1 MLSDSVGT
9 TQRLYSVKS
18 KFKSIKMKEVF
29 IIAAKRTPIGG
40 FLGNFAE
47 VSATE
52 LGAVAIKAAIASA
65 NVDSANID
73 SVYMGNVLSANLGQS
88 PARQASKF
96 AGIPDQTDATT
107 VNKVCAAG
115 MKATILGA
123 QQIQLGLE
131 NIVVAGG
138 MESMTNVPHYTNK
151 RKANKL
157 GHETLIDGLL
167 KDGLTDV
174 YNDYHMG
181 NVAEL
186 CVEKYS
192 LSRERQDEYALQS
205 YEKAAKATKEG
216 KFKNE
221 IIPFSLKQKQGET
234 IITEDEDIY
243 KIIPEKVSKLRP
255 TFVEGGTITA
265 ANASNL
271 NDGAAALLLA
281 SKEAVEQ
288 YNLKPLAKIIGYAD
302 AAQAPEWFT
311 TSPSIAIPKA
321 LERANLKLEDIDF
334 FEINEA
340 YAAVA
345 LANQMELGLDPRKI
359 NVYGGAVALGHPLG
373 ASGARIICTLVSVLQ
388 QEKGRYGVAAICNG
402 GGGASAMVIENLR
415 QA

>member
-1 MLSDSVGT
+1 MLLASADI
-9 TQRLYSVKS
+9 TQLLFSE
-18 KFKSIKMKEVF
+18 KFKFNSIKMKEVF

-40 FLGNFAE
+40 FLGNFSE
-47 VSATE
+47 VSATD
-52 LGAVAIKAAIASA
+52 LGAAAIKGTIE
-65 NVDSANID
+65 NVNID
-73 SVYMGNVLSANLGQS
+73 PKDIESVYMGNVLSANLGQS

-96 AGIPDQTDATT
+96 AGIPDETDCTT

-131 NIVVAGG
+131 NMVITGG
-138 MESMTNVPHYTNK
+138 MESMSNVPHYTNK
-151 RKANKL
+151 RKINKL
-157 GHETLIDGLL
+157 GNEILTDGLL

-174 YNDYHMG
+174 YNDFHMG
-181 NVAEL
+181 NAAEL
-186 CVEKYS
+186 CVEKYK
-192 LSRERQDEYALQS
+192 LTREQQDEYALES

-221 IIPFSLKQKQGET
+221 IIPFTLKQKQGET
-234 IITEDEDIY
+234 VITEDEDIY
-243 KIIPEKVSKLRP
+243 KIIPEKVSKLKP
-255 TFVEGGTITA
+255 SFVEGGTITA

-288 YNLKPLAKIIGYAD
+288 YNLKPVAKIIGYAD

-311 TSPSIAIPKA
+311 TAPSIAIPKA
-321 LERANLKLEDIDF
+321 LKRANLQLEDIDF

-345 LANQMELGLDPRKI
+345 LANQIELGLDAQKI

-388 QEKGRYGVAAICNG
+388 QEKGKYGVAAICNG
-402 GGGASAMVIENLR
+402 GGGATAIVIENLMG
-415 QA
+415 